1 MQVSVPYLRM
11 LLNKNVSCPYKR
23 RQDSGFA
30 IVDFFL
36 LLFLRP
42 GFDRVALVGLE
53 FVILLPQ
60 AARDGI
66 THLGHHTQP
75 HSEF

>member
-30 IVDFFL
+30 IVDFS
-36 LLFLRP
+36 
-42 GFDRVALVGLE
+42 VV
-53 FVILLPQ
+53 V
-60 AARDGI
+60 
-66 THLGHHTQP
+66 
-75 HSEF
+75 SETRI

>member
-1 MQVSVPYLRM
+1 MFHVHTREDKILALPLW
-11 LLNKNVSCPYKR
+11 
-23 RQDSGFA
+23 
-30 IVDFFL
+30 IFL

-66 THLGHHTQP
+66 TRLGLHTQP